1 MTMIFPGMDP
11 YLEDPLLWPGFHNR
25 LVVYLADQLQPQLRP
40 RYIAAVEDRV
50 FLEETPRAI
59 IPDVWVRE
67 RSDFA
72 TESGGGV
79 AMLEATA
86 VATDES
92 ELDADEELLISLS
105 DLDEHESYIEIL
117 DRQSGQRVVTIIEVL
132 SPSNKALGRGRESYK
147 AKQRE
152 VLGSTAHLVEIDL
165 LRDGEHTVT
174 VPQSAVEQ
182 YRTYDY
188 LVSINRA
195 RGFRSDFNTYPR
207 SLRERLPRI
216 RIPLANG
223 DRDVTLDVQAAIAQT
238 YEAGSY
244 RDRLKYNA
252 DCVPPLRAEDQ
263 AWATELIRAAIS
275 S

>member
-11 YLEDPLLWPGFHNR
+11 YLEDPLLWPGFHNA
-25 LVVYLADQLQPQLRP
+25 LVVYIRDQLQPQLRP

-67 RSDFA
+67 RPNFA
-72 TESGGGV
+72 TESGGDV
-79 AMLEATA
+79 AMLAATA

-105 DLDEHESYIEIL
+105 ELDEHESYIEIL

-132 SPSNKALGRGRESYK
+132 SPSNKTFGRGRESYK

-165 LRDGEHTVT
+165 LRDGEHTVA

-182 YRTYDY
+182 YRSYDY

-223 DRDVTLDVQAAIAQT
+223 DRDVTLDIQAAIAQT

-252 DCVPPLRAEDQ
+252 DCVPPLSAEDQ
-263 AWATELIRAAIS
+263 AWATELIRAAIPS
-275 S
+275 

>member
-11 YLEDPLLWPGFHNR
+11 YLEDPLLWPGFHNA
-25 LVVYLADQLQPQLRP
+25 LVVYIRDQLQPQLRP

-67 RSDFA
+67 RPNFA

-92 ELDADEELLISLS
+92 ELDADEELLIRLS

-132 SPSNKALGRGRESYK
+132 SPTNKAFGRGREAYK

-152 VLGSTAHLVEIDL
+152 VLASTAHLVEIDL
-165 LRDGEHTVT
+165 LRDGEHTVA

-252 DCVPPLRAEDQ
+252 NCVPPLRAEDQ